1 MWGTSAS
8 PEDVLRRVPQ
18 VGPQAYG
25 TQRTSGSTAY
35 NQRPAPEKR
44 GCCVKLAKRL
54 AMALGSLLA
63 LAIAGG
69 AHWRW

>member
-1 MWGTSAS
+1 MGDIGI
-8 PEDVLRRVPQ
+8 PRRWVPKVPQ
-18 VGPQAYG
+18 VGFQAYG